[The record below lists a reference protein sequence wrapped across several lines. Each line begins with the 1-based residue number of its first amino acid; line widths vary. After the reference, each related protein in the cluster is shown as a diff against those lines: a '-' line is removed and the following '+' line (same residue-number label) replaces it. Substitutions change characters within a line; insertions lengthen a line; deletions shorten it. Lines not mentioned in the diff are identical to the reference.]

1 MRKTSTIVCFALIVA
16 GVGTVLRTGPTK
28 KARLFKP
35 SFHERAEQLRL
46 PPHLNEAYNLLLSG
60 QYLKA
65 EELYRSVLEEAKTQG
80 ADERAGRCL
89 TAIGNCQF
97 VTFRYRDALKSY
109 LEART
114 FAEVARDW
122 ANRGEPERKYLRI
135 IPPNGGSRGRGAWIA
150 LISI

>member
-109 LEART
+109 LGART
-114 FAEVARDW
+114 FAAAARDC
-122 ANRGEPERKYLRI
+122 ATLGAPHGTYLSVMH
-135 IPPNGGSRGRGAWIA
+135 PN
-150 LISI
+150 